1 MPFILRTY
9 PVTIEEIRHQTSK
22 EKRIIDTLEP
32 IMQQHRL
39 VVNQATVLKDYTT
52 TQEMY
57 PAEQALRYQ
66 LFYQMSRIGKDKG
79 SLAFDDRL
87 DVLAMACNYFVEQL
101 ARDQEQAIKQRKD
114 DLQKEELDRFLD
126 HQAFTKPVKNRWF

>member
-1 MPFILRTY
+1 
-9 PVTIEEIRHQTSK
+9 
-22 EKRIIDTLEP
+22 
-32 IMQQHRL
+32 
-39 VVNQATVLKDYTT
+39 
-52 TQEMY
+52 
-57 PAEQALRYQ
+57 
-66 LFYQMSRIGKDKG
+66 MSRIGKDKG